1 MSNPRFVAK
10 EFRKKPKVNPEVIRR
25 AKHLL
30 EVYGEIP
37 RPLLNVGYM
46 KIIVS
51 GMNRYNG
58 WVVLD
63 RMCWRFVIN
72 TIRLRLGKAI
82 PETAVVTQLSI
93 QTYPSG
99 KLIYQMK
106 HRLET
111 NWHTIS
117 SADLTKSKWITLD
130 CPFLEESRVPDNYI
144 NPKRVFDNIPT
155 KSNYQGTIVP
165 SPIRYQWMFP
175 TWLSNSQGFLYYKC
189 IQSDL
194 ISSDERGFVPFLNE
208 GTHYDFRL
216 KGVDYVY
223 AHVVFTYSK
232 N

>member
-10 EFRKKPKVNPEVIRR
+10 EFRKKPKVNPEVIRK

-37 RPLLNVGYM
+37 KPLLSMGYM

-58 WVVLD
+58 WVMLD
-63 RMCWRFVIN
+63 DRCWRFMIQA
-72 TIRLRLGKAI
+72 IRFRLGKAI

-106 HRLET
+106 EKQET
-111 NWHTIS
+111 RWYTIS
-117 SADLTKSKWITLD
+117 SADLTKSTWITLD
-130 CPFLEESRVPDNYI
+130 CPFLEESRTPDPYI
-144 NPKRVFDNIPT
+144 NPKKVFNDIPS
-155 KSNYQGTIVP
+155 KSNYKGTIVP
-165 SPIRYQWMFP
+165 YTIRHQWMFP
-175 TWLSNSQGFLYYKC
+175 TWLSNSQGHLYYKC
-189 IQSDL
+189 IESDL
-194 ISSDERGFVPFLNE
+194 ISPEKTGFIPFLRQGNA
-208 GTHYDFRL
+208 YNFRL